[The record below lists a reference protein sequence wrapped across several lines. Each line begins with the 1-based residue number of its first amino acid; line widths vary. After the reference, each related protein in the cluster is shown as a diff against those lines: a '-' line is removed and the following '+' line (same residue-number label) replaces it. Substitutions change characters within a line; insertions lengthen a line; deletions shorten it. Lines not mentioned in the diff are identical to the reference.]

1 MLQFTR
7 KFMRKLFTKE
17 DVEVVLPKEVIPF
30 SELPAWIEKHTSQT
44 NKTVSDHATPL
55 FEKLDDILFAVQGNI
70 TKLEHA
76 ALRNKNISSRELEI
90 MKGNRGSYVLRTR
103 LFLAP
108 ISSFSEK
115 EKKTYDD
122 MKDFVQKYT
131 EQLQSYHDTTL
142 KPYAVLQHFFANE
155 AYAIAKNIKEIDES
169 IRQLKG
175 LLQKQS
181 VESITSLKQQMQTLQ
196 EKCEEEKKLNREKN
210 DLQEEHGRLVELEKQ
225 NMEKWKKTGEA
236 DGYNKYLTLVAKA
249 KECEKKGVTHI
260 ASLKHSFAVLDKAIR
275 KYGKLFPE
283 KETFLNSYLENPFEA
298 LRNDAANMSSETSAQ
313 TYAITTI
320 LQSVKEQLLADELDM
335 KDDKKE
341 KTLQELHTL
350 TQDFFETFLKE
361 QNQCEAEKKQ
371 YDALCSSDFAN
382 QQYKE
387 AEYMYET
394 YKEKAA
400 AVKKEWSKTEEKM
413 QVLAISDACQRL
425 QQDVVTCT
433 KRDVE
438 IVFQSEEKE

>member
-1 MLQFTR
+1 MLQFI
-7 KFMRKLFTKE
+7 RKLFAKE
-17 DVEVVLPKEVIPF
+17 DVDVVLPKEVIPF

-44 NKTVSDHATPL
+44 NKTVSDQANPL

-90 MKGNRGSYVLRTR
+90 MKGNRTSYVLKTK

-108 ISSFSEK
+108 LSSFSEK

-122 MKDFVQKYT
+122 IKEFVQKYT
-131 EQLQSYHDTTL
+131 AQLQPYHDTTL

-155 AYAIAKNIKEIDES
+155 AYAIAKNIKEIDE
-169 IRQLKG
+169 IIKQLHG

-181 VESITSLKQQMQTLQ
+181 VESIASLKQQMQALR
-196 EKCEEEKKLNREKN
+196 EKCDEERKLTKEREA
-210 DLQEEHGRLVELEKQ
+210 LQQEHGRLVELEKQ
-225 NMEKWKKTGEA
+225 NLEKLEKIEKTE
-236 DGYNKYLTLVAKA
+236 GYQKYLALVAKA
-249 KECEKKGVTHI
+249 KESEKKCSAHLD
-260 ASLKHSFAVLDKAIR
+260 SLKHSFSVLDKAIR

-283 KETFLNSYLENPFEA
+283 KEAVLNTFLENPFDA
-298 LRNDAANMSSETSAQ
+298 LQHDAATMSSETSVQ
-313 TYAITTI
+313 PYAITTL
-320 LQSVKEQLLADELDM
+320 LQSIKEQLIADALDM

-341 KTLQELHTL
+341 KALQELHML
-350 TQDFFETFLKE
+350 TQEYFENFLKKQHDYE
-361 QNQCEAEKKQ
+361 EEKKQ
-371 YDALCSSDFAN
+371 DDALCSSDFAN

-387 AEYMYET
+387 AEYMYCT

-400 AVKKEWSKTEEKM
+400 AVEKECKKTEDSIHA
-413 QVLAISDACQRL
+413 LAISERCRQL
-425 QQDVVTCT
+425 QEDVVTCT

-438 IVFQSEEKE
+438 IVFT